1 MNDVNNRWMQ
11 NILTNRHK
19 DIPILF
25 RRNLN
30 RQIVDKQA
38 NRKVERVGMGIDK
51 LQRRLGS
58 PSRAWDPGVRRDA
71 DAPTWSIPR
80 EHLKSSPARGTAQ
93 PQAARGRGPTDAP
106 PAPQTSTH
114 APCSHGCCLSDHPRP
129 LLHGQS
135 LRSSGFVLT
144 TPRKLTAFAAAGVQ

>member
-38 NRKVERVGMGIDK
+38 NQKEEREWEWELINCKG
-51 LQRRLGS
+51 
-58 PSRAWDPGVRRDA
+58 AWEA
-71 DAPTWSIPR
+71 
-80 EHLKSSPARGTAQ
+80 H
-93 PQAARGRGPTDAP
+93 
-106 PAPQTSTH
+106 
-114 APCSHGCCLSDHPRP
+114 
-129 LLHGQS
+129 
-135 LRSSGFVLT
+135 
-144 TPRKLTAFAAAGVQ
+144 

>member
-38 NRKVERVGMGIDK
+38 NQKEGRVG
-51 LQRRLGS
+51 
-58 PSRAWDPGVRRDA
+58 
-71 DAPTWSIPR
+71 T
-80 EHLKSSPARGTAQ
+80 
-93 PQAARGRGPTDAP
+93 
-106 PAPQTSTH
+106 
-114 APCSHGCCLSDHPRP
+114 
-129 LLHGQS
+129 
-135 LRSSGFVLT
+135 
-144 TPRKLTAFAAAGVQ
+144 